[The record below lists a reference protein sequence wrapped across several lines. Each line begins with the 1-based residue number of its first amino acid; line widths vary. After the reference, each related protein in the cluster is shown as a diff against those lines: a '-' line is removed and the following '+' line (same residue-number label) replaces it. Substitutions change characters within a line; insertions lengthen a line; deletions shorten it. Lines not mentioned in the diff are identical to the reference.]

1 MYARPVKRKCGVR
14 GCKNID
20 SYALSLTREAG
31 NSVIICKSCL
41 GKALGAI
48 DDPQPETDIRVS
60 YSEAPPIFPRASA
73 PVEETPVEEV
83 PAEAETPVEEV
94 PAEAETPVEE
104 TPVEE
109 VPAEAETPAPVEE
122 TTYKCPHCS
131 AVCKSEQGL
140 QKHIATKH
148 KDVDA

>member
-48 DDPQPETDIRVS
+48 DDPQPETDIRVA
-60 YSEAPPIFPRASA
+60 YSEAPPIFPRATA
-73 PVEETPVEEV
+73 PVGETPVGETPVEQ
-83 PAEAETPVEEV
+83 AE
-94 PAEAETPVEE
+94 
-104 TPVEE
+104 
-109 VPAEAETPAPVEE
+109 EE

>member
-83 PAEAETPVEEV
+83 PAEAETP
-94 PAEAETPVEE
+94 
-104 TPVEE
+104 
-109 VPAEAETPAPVEE
+109 APVEE

>member
-48 DDPQPETDIRVS
+48 DDPQPETDIRVA
-60 YSEAPPIFPRASA
+60 YSEAPPIFPRATA
-73 PVEETPVEEV
+73 PVEEAPVEE
-83 PAEAETPVEEV
+83 A
-94 PAEAETPVEE
+94 
-104 TPVEE
+104 
-109 VPAEAETPAPVEE
+109 PAPVEE